1 MNRKTEGKK
10 LWQFCNRRKIWNTS
24 PARNWQTSWTL
35 CWIVCSGKN
44 IGLVITD
51 EGKDDLVL
59 CPSFWLDPFHTED
72 FGSVINCA
80 LRYAMHAEDKESE
93 AAIRYL
99 RHCCG
104 ILDEKTLSVAVAD
117 LDKELKQPSPSLK
130 NPQVWQELQGMFRK
144 QMAELREAPLENA
157 EQQDPLAKD
166 DEP

>member
-1 MNRKTEGKK
+1 MTNLPSTENMEHISRQELEDK
-10 LWQFCNRRKIWNTS
+10 LDAVLDRVVRE
-24 PARNWQTSWTL
+24 
-35 CWIVCSGKN
+35 N

-80 LRYAMHAEDKESE
+80 LRSAMHAENKESE
-93 AAIRYL
+93 VVIRYL
-99 RHCCG
+99 HHRCG
-104 ILDEKTLSVAVAD
+104 ILDKKTLSVAVAD

-130 NPQVWQELQGMFRK
+130 NPQIWQELQGMFRK

>member
-1 MNRKTEGKK
+1 MAILQSTENMEHISRQELADK
-10 LWQFCNRRKIWNTS
+10 LDAVLDRVLRE
-24 PARNWQTSWTL
+24 
-35 CWIVCSGKN
+35 N

-80 LRYAMHAEDKESE
+80 LRSAMHAEDKESE

-99 RHCCG
+99 HHRCG
-104 ILDEKTLSVAVAD
+104 ILDKKTLSVAVAD

-130 NPQVWQELQGMFRK
+130 NPQVWQELRGMFRK

-157 EQQDPLAKD
+157 EQQDPLVKD